1 MIEELQ
7 AEVYEKLNSIHE
19 TCIDELDK
27 DFDFI
32 NVGVFF
38 TVNNINSFGSRST
51 LSLQIFITSEKNNKL
66 EMQNIAENIDEKINN
81 RPLNCN
87 AIIRRQAVWLN
98 SFIDDD
104 GLSNI
109 VLNYYIDKF

>member
-1 MIEELQ
+1 MIEDVQ
-7 AEVYEKLNSIHE
+7 AEVYEKLNSVHE
-19 TCIDELDK
+19 ASIDELDK
-27 DFDFI
+27 NFNFI

-38 TVNNINSFGSRST
+38 IVNNINSFGSRNTFSM
-51 LSLQIFITSEKNNKL
+51 QIFITSEKNNKL

-87 AIIRRQAVWLN
+87 AIIRRQGVWLN

-104 GLSNI
+104 ELSNI
-109 VLNYYIDKF
+109 VLNYYINKF